1 LDQQDIK
8 QIREIV
14 REEISGTDQKVSGLE
29 IKTSK
34 IEKNVSSLQQDVSV
48 LKQDVTVLKED
59 VSVLK
64 QDMTEVKSEVK
75 DLRRHMIVLHE
86 DTKNEF
92 KLLLENIGGVIK
104 ESVNPVRQH
113 VFDNHEPRISTIE
126 LAVKRKK
133 SA

>member
-1 LDQQDIK
+1 
-8 QIREIV
+8 
-14 REEISGTDQKVSGLE
+14 
-29 IKTSK
+29 
-34 IEKNVSSLQQDVSV
+34 VSSLQQDVSV

-113 VFDNHEPRISTIE
+113 VFDNHEPRISRIE